1 MVHSTEEYLDLSNL
15 RYWQQNARMAI
26 RDVCDAL
33 IEVITNADDRY
44 VVLKAKK
51 GRIEIEVERKRKGVP
66 SVIKVRDF
74 ADGMTSEVMKKKI
87 KRLADRDASG
97 LADGES
103 VRGTN
108 SRGAKDVAILGGVT
122 FESIAVDGQYHKC
135 EITPRGRFI
144 LHKSTE
150 DGPGL
155 NRDLLGIPEGTG
167 TVVTIL
173 VDPETAQV
181 PQHDKLR
188 QNLSQLVVLRDIL
201 ASPEREVI
209 LRDVNQRRGNVV
221 KAPVMEGGE
230 RVNERIQV
238 AGFPGVEAKLVIRRA
253 KNPLEDHGP
262 RFRMSGILVKSRHAI
277 HEATLF
283 APDLENDPYAKR
295 FFGKLTCEYIDT
307 LWNDYDERLEK
318 NVPLTASN
326 PRPIIDPMRK
336 EGVVREHP
344 FVDALFKE
352 ALKRLRPLVEE
363 ERRQAE
369 KQQARIESDST
380 RKRLRSLEKAAA
392 KFMSENLESGDTARD
407 VNDNAPDSVFEKNG
421 FSLNP
426 PFAQLILGQS
436 QQFWLNVK
444 VLGFPELATGEAVEI
459 SCASNEISASKKF
472 GSLEAHPNRQGVL
485 RCIWT
490 VKGEKVTTATAV
502 KVRCGPIVADS
513 AVEVLATEKD
523 RYADITGLCFA
534 RKRYTVQTGRRKT
547 ILVYAPYPGV
557 VAQSTALDVK
567 CSLGFDVG
575 GQQMLVPDPD
585 LGVATCKLK
594 LSAEKAGLEG
604 ILAASI
610 KGHECQCAIE
620 SVDPSG
626 ASIKIELK
634 DAEFTNQRY
643 MWRPG
648 NVLHIAARHA
658 SLCRYLGA
666 PPDFP
671 GQEQN
676 HYRVLLAEIVAEAIC
691 SRLISQKQTDN
702 PGLYEDADWQTYYA
716 DYTSL
721 MTKFLPIAHDTQVKV

>member
-1 MVHSTEEYLDLSNL
+1 MAQSKDEYLDVSNP

-33 IEVITNADDRY
+33 VEVITNADDRY
-44 VVLKAKK
+44 VVLKVKK
-51 GRIEIEVERKRKGVP
+51 GRIEIEVERKRKGGP
-66 SVIKVRDF
+66 SIIRVRDF
-74 ADGMTSEVMKKKI
+74 ADGMTSEVMRKKI

-97 LADGES
+97 LADGER

-122 FESIAVDGQYHKC
+122 FESIAADGQYHKC
-135 EITPRGRFI
+135 EITPRGRFT
-144 LHKSTE
+144 LHKSSE

-155 NRDLLGIPEGTG
+155 NRDLLRIPQGTG
-167 TVVTIL
+167 TVVTIM
-173 VDPETAQV
+173 VDQETQV

-201 ASPEREVI
+201 GSSGREVV
-209 LRDVNQRRGNVV
+209 LCDVNQGRDNVV
-221 KAPVMEGGE
+221 KAPVMEGKE

-238 AGFPGVEAKLVIRRA
+238 PGFPGIEAKLVIYRA

-262 RFRMSGILVKSRHAI
+262 KFRMSGILVKSRHAI

-295 FFGKLTCEYIDT
+295 FFGKLNCEYIDD
-307 LWNDYDERLEK
+307 LWNEYDERLEK
-318 NVPLTASN
+318 GLIPTSGN

-336 EGVVREHP
+336 EGLVREHP

-363 ERRQAE
+363 ERKQAE
-369 KQQARIESDST
+369 NQQAKIESDNT

-392 KFMSENLESGDTARD
+392 KFMSENRESEDAARDANDTAT
-407 VNDNAPDSVFEKNG
+407 DSVFEKKG

-426 PFAQLILGQS
+426 PFVQLLLGQS

-444 VLGFPELATGEAVEI
+444 ALSFPELAVGEAVEI
-459 SCASNEISASKKF
+459 SCASIEISASKKF
-472 GSLEAHPNRQGVL
+472 GSLEAHPNREGVL
-485 RCIWT
+485 RCTWA
-490 VKGEKVTTATAV
+490 VRGEKVTTATAV
-502 KVRCGPIVADS
+502 RVRCGPIVAES
-513 AVEVLATEKD
+513 ALEVFATEKD
-523 RYADITGLCFA
+523 RYADITRLCFT
-534 RKRYTVQTGRRKT
+534 RKRYTVQTDQRKT
-547 ILVYAPYPGV
+547 IRVLAPCPNV
-557 VAQSTALDVK
+557 VSQSTPLDVK
-567 CSLGFDVG
+567 CSLGFDAI
-575 GQQMLVPDPD
+575 GQRLLVPHPD
-585 LGVATCKLK
+585 LGVAMCKLK
-594 LSAEKAGLEG
+594 LSAERAGLEG
-604 ILAASI
+604 TLTASI
-610 KGHECQCAIE
+610 QGHECQCTIE
-620 SVDPSG
+620 SIDPAG

-634 DAEFTNQRY
+634 DTAFGTQRY
-643 MWRPG
+643 IWKPG
-648 NVLHIAARHA
+648 NVLHIAARHP
-658 SLCRYLGA
+658 SLCRYLGD

-676 HYRVLLAEIVAEAIC
+676 HYRVLLAEIVAEAVC
-691 SRLISQKQTDN
+691 SQLISHKETDN
-702 PGLYEDADWQTYYA
+702 PGLYEDVDWQTYYA